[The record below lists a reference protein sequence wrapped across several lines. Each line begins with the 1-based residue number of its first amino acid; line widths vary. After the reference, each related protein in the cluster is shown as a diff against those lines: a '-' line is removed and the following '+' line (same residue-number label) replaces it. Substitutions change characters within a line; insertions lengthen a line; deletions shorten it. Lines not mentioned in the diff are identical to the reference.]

1 MLGNGLNGTHSPGL
15 LNRNEPEA
23 QIPPFLANY
32 VLREKNCNLQKNLV
46 KKSKHIFKALDMFLS
61 SAFST
66 FLVVVAVGGCHTR
79 SKIDKHEMQYL
90 QGAIYILRFLL
101 FCLHYLMAV

>member
-1 MLGNGLNGTHSPGL
+1 
-15 LNRNEPEA
+15 
-23 QIPPFLANY
+23 
-32 VLREKNCNLQKNLV
+32 
-46 KKSKHIFKALDMFLS
+46 MFLS